1 MPPPK
6 TSAEPQ
12 RRLAGR
18 SLERDQTLNELLVKR
33 CRLRAQL
40 LVAHGMRGKQ
50 CGNLRENFICGRG
63 QYTRGRCDRRA
74 VARTGRRTNVR
85 QIRCGVGD

>member
-1 MPPPK
+1 MN
-6 TSAEPQ
+6 AHQFLLHLLLQ
-12 RRLAGR
+12 RSRLH
-18 SLERDQTLNELLVKR
+18 
-33 CRLRAQL
+33 AQL

-50 CGNLRENFICGRG
+50 RGNLRENFICGRG